1 MELFRAHRVRFE
13 LYAFPTSASETLP
26 TRNSFACG
34 LTLARMQVVFRIY
47 EMLNAQVRSSPHN
60 RNGHPNPF
68 VNAQIS
74 YCIDP

>member
-1 MELFRAHRVRFE
+1 
-13 LYAFPTSASETLP
+13 
-26 TRNSFACG
+26 
-34 LTLARMQVVFRIY
+34 MQVVFRIY